1 MIMRSRL
8 FRALLGIAVIGLI
21 LVVLNSWWSDYRTA
35 SESDARSA
43 VATTSPNP
51 ASSVTPFKGL
61 VLEDGLNLRVQPDIT
76 AKSIRGLKRG
86 ETVVIVGTTGSWVQ
100 VRDSV
105 GTVGWVT
112 NNPQYLKTLK

>member
-1 MIMRSRL
+1 LIIRSRL

-21 LVVLNSWWSDYRTA
+21 LVILNSWWGEYRAA

-43 VATTSPNP
+43 AATSSPNP
-51 ASSVTPFKGL
+51 AASTTPVKGL
-61 VLEDGLNLRVQPDIT
+61 VLEDGLNLRNQPDVT

-86 ETVVIVGTTGSWVQ
+86 ETVVIVGTSGTWVQ
-100 VRDSV
+100 VKDSG

-112 NNPQYLKTLK
+112 NNPQYLQTLK